1 DAQLFAQTALY
12 NYNDF
17 PFLENYSG
25 IMDDHNKNNNGI
37 YGSIMPGAFVES
49 FANKVSSGWSDTGII
64 IPWVLYQQTG
74 DTTVIEK
81 TFAQMDKYMDYVGK
95 NGYNT
100 ELFGDWLAF
109 QATST
114 VYLNTVYR
122 AYDAQ
127 LMAKMA
133 KAIDNKA
140 AVEKYEDLYKTIKAD
155 FVNKYFD
162 EKGNLLTAS
171 ADNFTQS

>member
-17 PFLENYSG
+17 PFLENYSEV
-25 IMDDHNKNNNGI
+25 MDIDSRNNNGA
-37 YGSIMPGAFVES
+37 YGSIVPNGFDNDYAK
-49 FANKVSSGWSDTGII
+49 NVSSGWSDTGII

-81 TFAQMDKYMDYVGK
+81 TFAQMDKYMDYIK
-95 NGYNT
+95 ENGYDT

-133 KAIDNKA
+133 KAIDNKT